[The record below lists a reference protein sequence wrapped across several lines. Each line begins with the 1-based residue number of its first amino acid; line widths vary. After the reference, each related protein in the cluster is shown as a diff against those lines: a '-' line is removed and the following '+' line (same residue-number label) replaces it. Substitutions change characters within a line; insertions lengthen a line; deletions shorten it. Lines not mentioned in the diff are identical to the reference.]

1 MAVTLREMVS
11 EATYLSPF
19 DTKPFT
25 IKNTTVAACSREK
38 IRGTTIGS
46 EFAFG
51 KAILNFQDISNMYI
65 RKVGDCVLML
75 SYYRNSVNVIL
86 CEYPTQRN

>member
-1 MAVTLREMVS
+1 MVS

-51 KAILNFQDISNMYI
+51 KANNFE
-65 RKVGDCVLML
+65 L
-75 SYYRNSVNVIL
+75 SRHIKYVYAESR
-86 CEYPTQRN
+86 

>member
-1 MAVTLREMVS
+1 M
-11 EATYLSPF
+11 SPF
-19 DTKPFT
+19 DTKSFT

-51 KAILNFQDISNMYI
+51 KANNFKLFQDISNMYM
-65 RKVGDCVLML
+65 RKVGDCVLKL
-75 SYYRNSVNVIL
+75 SYYRNSVNAIL
-86 CEYPTQRN
+86 CEYPTQSN